1 MKGHLELED
10 QKKSGMTVFS
20 LQTPGPTGKNEEK
33 AKVLTEKIEDLVV
46 QVETTWI

>member
-1 MKGHLELED
+1 MEFTD
-10 QKKSGMTVFS
+10 QKKSGLTVFP

-46 QVETTWI
+46 QVDTTWI